1 MFGGRGSGNRGY
13 TLLAAVA
20 REENR
25 VGTRQ
30 GKGGEDSLARVFYIK
45 IQTAASLPRIRQ
57 LSTLFTA
64 AYLPPPLL
72 RRCRV
77 SCASHTLTYA
87 PSVTVFAHR
96 PFPPLSLSL
105 PRWVRSGLREPS
117 LPTTHAP
124 STTRLRLK
132 RMHRFAVSSL
142 LLKSYCI
149 TVSMREREREREEQL
164 PTARLTH
171 RWTRTKGRNGRRDS
185 QMDETLSVYVCIY
198 RGREREGERERR
210 E

>member
-1 MFGGRGSGNRGY
+1 MHRAYPLEEAGVFGGRGSGNRGY

-96 PFPPLSLSL
+96 PFPSLSLSL
-105 PRWVRSGLREPS
+105 SPS
-117 LPTTHAP
+117 LGSKRVKGTLSPHDARSEHYA
-124 STTRLRLK
+124 STAKEDASFRCIEFIVKKLLYYRLD
-132 RMHRFAVSSL
+132 A
-142 LLKSYCI
+142 
-149 TVSMREREREREEQL
+149 RERERE
-164 PTARLTH
+164 
-171 RWTRTKGRNGRRDS
+171 KGRS
-185 QMDETLSVYVCIY
+185 SFQQHA
-198 RGREREGERERR
+198 
-210 E
+210 